1 MAERVRQFPT
11 VTEQGLDPD
20 PLLDEL
26 RNSEPVARV
35 QLPYGQPCWLVTR
48 YEDVRSMLGDPRFSR
63 AATIEADVARTTMV
77 FPIADSILGMD
88 PPDHTRIRRLVSAT
102 FTARRVQALR
112 GRAQEIVDGL
122 LDDMERSG
130 PPVDLIE
137 ALALPLPIT
146 MICELLGVPYAD
158 RHQFRGWAE
167 VFMSSSG
174 FGAEELISAHGQIT
188 EYLAGM
194 IARRRD
200 HGTDDLLG
208 SLVAARDDDG
218 DRISEPELVS
228 LALAILVAGYETT
241 ANQMGKFVLCLFEH
255 PDQLELL
262 RRDPELVPN
271 AVEELMRL
279 IPLSAGTSLAHVA
292 TEDVEL
298 GGVIIRAGEAA
309 MAATAS
315 ANRDE
320 TVFEHANRLDVQRE
334 GIYQLGFGHG
344 SHFCLGAHLARI
356 ELQVALTSLFG
367 RFPELCL
374 AIPSDEVEWK
384 DGSAVWGLQSLPV
397 AF

>member
-1 MAERVRQFPT
+1 M
-11 VTEQGLDPD
+11 
-20 PLLDEL
+20 
-26 RNSEPVARV
+26 
-35 QLPYGQPCWLVTR
+35 
-48 YEDVRSMLGDPRFSR
+48 
-63 AATIEADVARTTMV
+63 
-77 FPIADSILGMD
+77 
-88 PPDHTRIRRLVSAT
+88 
-102 FTARRVQALR
+102 
-112 GRAQEIVDGL
+112 
-122 LDDMERSG
+122 
-130 PPVDLIE
+130 
-137 ALALPLPIT
+137 
-146 MICELLGVPYAD
+146 
-158 RHQFRGWAE
+158 
-167 VFMSSSG
+167 
-174 FGAEELISAHGQIT
+174 
-188 EYLAGM
+188 
-194 IARRRD
+194 
-200 HGTDDLLG
+200 
-208 SLVAARDDDG
+208 
-218 DRISEPELVS
+218 
-228 LALAILVAGYETT
+228 AGYETT

-298 GGVIIRAGEAA
+298 GGVTIRAGEAA

-367 RFPELCL
+367 RFPELRL